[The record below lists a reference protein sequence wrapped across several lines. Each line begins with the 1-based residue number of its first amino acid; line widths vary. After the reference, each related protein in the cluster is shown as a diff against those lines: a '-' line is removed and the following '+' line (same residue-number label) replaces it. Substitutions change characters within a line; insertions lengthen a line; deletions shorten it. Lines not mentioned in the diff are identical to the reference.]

1 MNTFRDVLAIHR
13 WDTPGVVPVEA
24 GSSLEDPICVFSV
37 LGLLNFSV
45 LGYIIA
51 IVILYVVHV
60 SLLKYVL
67 VRQYCNAYTYMVQ
80 GPARVTLSRGDGLR

>member
-1 MNTFRDVLAIHR
+1 MNTFRDILAIHR
-13 WDTPGVVPVEA
+13 WDTPPVVVPVEA

-45 LGYIIA
+45 LGCIIA

-60 SLLKYVL
+60 SLLKYV
-67 VRQYCNAYTYMVQ
+67 VRQYCNAYTFMVQ
-80 GPARVTLSRGDGLR
+80 GWL